1 MIPELGHVG
10 LVLALQLALAQSFFG
25 LRGAC
30 TFHVGRMAAARG
42 AAAGQFFFVACGFAA
57 LAWSF
62 YCNDFSVLNVA
73 EHSSRHLPAAYRV
86 TATWG
91 SHEGSILLWS
101 LILAVWT
108 FVVSRCFRADDD
120 TLAAGVL
127 GVMGLVSSGLL
138 AFILFTSNPF
148 QRLDPPPP
156 DGLDLNPLLQ
166 DPGMIAHPPLLYMGY
181 VGFSVAFA
189 FAVAALLS
197 GRLDTQ
203 WARRAQPWTLVA
215 WLFLTLGIM
224 VGSWWA
230 YYELGWG
237 GWWFWDPTENAS
249 LMPWLVG
256 TALVHSLGVT
266 GRRGTFQAWTAF
278 LAVGAFALSLIGT
291 FLVRSGVLS
300 SVHAFAQDP
309 ARGFFLLLL
318 LALLVGAALVILSLR
333 VPKTVSPDAAFALL
347 SRETLVLSGNVLL
360 LIATATVLLGT
371 LYPLILDALGQGKV
385 SVGPPYFNAVFVPLM
400 VPVLFL
406 LGVAPLTAWRRASG
420 GELQSRLC
428 WPLLAAV
435 CVGPV
440 LVFAYEEL
448 RWPAVLACV
457 LAVWIVLMSIAH
469 LRVRGLSLQAMGMSL
484 AHVGVAIGI
493 IGIGMVTAFEREQ
506 TLTMKAGESAAVLGF
521 QLQFKGIVEEP
532 GPNYSAVR
540 GRVAVLRGDRVV
552 AELFPEKRIY
562 HASKM
567 PMTESAIDYGLFG
580 DLYVVLGD
588 PLSLDTWTLRVF
600 FKPFIGWIWGGALT
614 MALGGLLA
622 ALARRWQSVEGVE
635 GVKGMAP

>member
-1 MIPELGHVG
+1 
-10 LVLALQLALAQSFFG
+10 
-25 LRGAC
+25 
-30 TFHVGRMAAARG
+30 
-42 AAAGQFFFVACGFAA
+42 
-57 LAWSF
+57 
-62 YCNDFSVLNVA
+62 
-73 EHSSRHLPAAYRV
+73 
-86 TATWG
+86 
-91 SHEGSILLWS
+91 
-101 LILAVWT
+101 
-108 FVVSRCFRADDD
+108 
-120 TLAAGVL
+120 
-127 GVMGLVSSGLL
+127 
-138 AFILFTSNPF
+138 
-148 QRLDPPPP
+148 
-156 DGLDLNPLLQ
+156 
-166 DPGMIAHPPLLYMGY
+166 
-181 VGFSVAFA
+181 
-189 FAVAALLS
+189 
-197 GRLDTQ
+197 
-203 WARRAQPWTLVA
+203 
-215 WLFLTLGIM
+215 
-224 VGSWWA
+224 
-230 YYELGWG
+230 
-237 GWWFWDPTENAS
+237 
-249 LMPWLVG
+249 
-256 TALVHSLGVT
+256 
-266 GRRGTFQAWTAF
+266 
-278 LAVGAFALSLIGT
+278 
-291 FLVRSGVLS
+291 
-300 SVHAFAQDP
+300 
-309 ARGFFLLLL
+309 
-318 LALLVGAALVILSLR
+318 
-333 VPKTVSPDAAFALL
+333 
-347 SRETLVLSGNVLL
+347 
-360 LIATATVLLGT
+360 
-371 LYPLILDALGQGKV
+371 
-385 SVGPPYFNAVFVPLM
+385 M